1 VAAKALMAKT
11 EKAMLRRV
19 WRFMIVCSGVL
30 LVGMELMLRRGFFM
44 RTSLP

>member
-1 VAAKALMAKT
+1 VAAKALTAKT

-19 WRFMIVCSGVL
+19 WRFMMVCSGVL
-30 LVGMELMLRRGFFM
+30 LIGMELMLRPEFFM